1 MRYWILAALLVFGLS
16 SCRLVR
22 PSIMLKTP
30 ENYNYAKLVDS
41 LSTYDYRI
49 ASNDAVVFRVFSND
63 GFKLIDLTNT
73 FANVRGDIDLTVDID
88 GFLKLPLLNK
98 VKVSG
103 LTIRE
108 AENLLEK
115 KYEEYYVKP
124 YVTLRVTNR
133 RVIVFPGSGGAA
145 KVVPIANNN
154 TTIFEALALAGG
166 IYEDG
171 KAYKVKLVRNG
182 NKKAEVYLMDLSTI
196 DGVIAGNTLVQANDL
211 IYVEPRIRF
220 AQKLASEIV
229 PYVTLLSTTLLLYQV
244 LRK

>member
-1 MRYWILAALLVFGLS
+1 MRYWILSLFAIIILS
-16 SCRLVR
+16 SCRIVR

-49 ASNDAVVFRVFSND
+49 APNDAVVFRVFSND

-73 FANVRGDIDLTVDID
+73 FANVRGDIDLTVDI
-88 GFLKLPLLNK
+88 GGYLKLPLLNK
-98 VKVSG
+98 VQVSG

-115 KYEEYYVKP
+115 RYEEYYVKP

-145 KVVPIANNN
+145 RVVPIANNN

-220 AQKLASEIV
+220 AQKLAAEII
-229 PYVTLLSTTLLLYQV
+229 PYLTLVSTSLLLYQV
-244 LRK
+244 LRR